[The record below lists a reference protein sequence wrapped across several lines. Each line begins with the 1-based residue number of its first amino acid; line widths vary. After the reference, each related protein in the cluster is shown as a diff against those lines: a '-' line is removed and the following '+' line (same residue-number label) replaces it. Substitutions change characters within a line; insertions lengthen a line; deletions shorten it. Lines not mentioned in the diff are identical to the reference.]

1 MTRDGAGVGAGVATG
16 AGVGAATGAGA
27 IAVFLKDGRTC
38 RPEDADA
45 IRVAV
50 PSEDADGAWRTAQT
64 LPQTLDFSGPGPLNR
79 SLRALVEA
87 LGGCRIVLAEA
98 VAGIPY
104 HVFAHSGFEVFESPD
119 ASDAT
124 LTAILEETRALAAA
138 QAAGTED
145 PADVPTTP
153 QPTSVCG
160 VYALDLNRMQRA
172 HPDVSTKMALREFLK
187 TDFRELRLTFS
198 HVPPWLAADVA
209 LVKATMLSVESS
221 PGTWKVVIRK
231 QA

>member
-1 MTRDGAGVGAGVATG
+1 MAGDSNDS
-16 AGVGAATGAGA
+16 
-27 IAVFLKDGRTC
+27 IAVFLREDAPA

-45 IRVAV
+45 IRVAA
-50 PSEDADGAWRTAQT
+50 PQGDGIWRTEKT
-64 LPQTLDFSGPGPLNR
+64 LPQRLDFTGPGPLNK
-79 SLRALVEA
+79 SLRALVEE
-87 LGGCRIVLAEA
+87 LGGCRVVLAKA

-104 HVFAHSGFEVFESPD
+104 HVFVHSGFEVYESED

-124 LTAILEETRALAAA
+124 LTAILAETKALAAA
-138 QAAGTED
+138 ARAGHED

-160 VYALDLNRMQRA
+160 VYALDLGRMQRA
-172 HPDVSTKMALREFLK
+172 HPEVSTKMALKEFLK

-209 LVKATMLSVESS
+209 LAKATMLSTEPE

-231 QA
+231 SGTSQNR